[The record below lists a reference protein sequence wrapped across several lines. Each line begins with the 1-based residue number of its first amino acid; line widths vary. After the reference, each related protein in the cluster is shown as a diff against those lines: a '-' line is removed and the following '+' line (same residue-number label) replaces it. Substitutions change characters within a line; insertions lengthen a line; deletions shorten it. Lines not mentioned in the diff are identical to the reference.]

1 MPETGTYQ
9 ERVFPA
15 YRIPTIDTLE
25 LGRRKHH
32 VPVLCEIDVTTARR
46 LLAEIKAREGQGL
59 SFTAWVMKCVAQAVG
74 EHKHVHALR
83 KGRGRLVVFDD
94 VDIAVIVE
102 RRVGGEAGHGETL
115 PMPYVVRKADAKGV
129 RAIHGEIRA
138 AQEAPVDRD
147 AVQIGSPRRVLATRL
162 FAALPRRLRHL
173 IVWGPLTRDPF
184 RAKRVMGTVVVTSIG
199 NVGKGGGAAWAI
211 PVGIHPLLVAV
222 GGIAKRP
229 GVVGEAVEVREYL
242 SLTVLFDHD
251 VTDGAPVARF
261 IQRLTELLE
270 TCHGLAEPAGPAE
283 SAV

>member
-9 ERVFPA
+9 EREFPA
-15 YRIPTIDTLE
+15 HRIPTIDTLE

-46 LLAEIKAREGQGL
+46 LLAEIKAREGRGL
-59 SFTAWVMKCVAQAVG
+59 SFTAWVTKCVAQAVG

-102 RRVGGEAGHGETL
+102 REVGGAGDRPETL
-115 PMPYVVRKADAKGV
+115 PMPYVVRKANEKGV
-129 RAIHGEIRA
+129 RAIHAEIRA
-138 AQEAPVDRD
+138 AQAARVDRD
-147 AVQIGSPRRVLATRL
+147 EVQIGSPRRALATRL
-162 FAALPRRLRHL
+162 FAALPRPLRHL

-184 RAKRVMGTVVVTSIG
+184 RAKRAMGTVVVTSIG
-199 NVGKGGGAAWAI
+199 NVGQGGGAAWAI

-229 GVVGEAVEVREYL
+229 GVVGDTVAVRECL
-242 SLTVLFDHD
+242 SLTVVFDHD

-261 IQRLTELLE
+261 LQRLTELLE
-270 TCHGLAEPAGPAE
+270 TGYGL
-283 SAV
+283 